1 MPERRRSRKINVV
14 CPLFSDRTPIG
25 TIAAEPHETSTS
37 LALWFGQIVADFNEL
52 LILTDLDPRSS
63 AK

>member
-14 CPLFSDRTPIG
+14 CPLLSDPPIG